1 MEICDL
7 NIQTIAKDE
16 FEAMTRDLAGG
27 WIIVQTFEKIRFD
40 AWSGGA
46 VPELDASIA
55 GRIFTAAAELRWVR
69 DGDAWEAWRIE
80 ESPGSAYVRHERKYF
95 LWGTWKD
102 DEFAE
107 LRIPAKLAY
116 PVAARGELERPF
128 ILVAEYSKNK
138 PPSWPSKPKD
148 IEALL
153 NAPAIAAHR
162 FKGVGAA
169 APEKDTK

>member
-1 MEICDL
+1 MARKL
-7 NIQTIAKDE
+7 G
-16 FEAMTRDLAGG
+16 GG

-40 AWSGGA
+40 AWSGGEI
-46 VPELDASIA
+46 PELNASIA
-55 GRIFTAAAELRWVR
+55 GRIFTAAAELRWVQ

-80 ESPGSAYVRHERKYF
+80 ESPGSTYMRHERTYF

-102 DEFAE
+102 GEFAE
-107 LRIPAKLAY
+107 LRIPAKLSY
-116 PVAARGELERPF
+116 PIAASGEHERPF
-128 ILVAEYSKNK
+128 IRVVEYSRNK
-138 PPSWPSKPKD
+138 PSSWPSKPEE

-169 APEKDTK
+169 APEKETK